1 MSVRPHAAHGRR
13 ALVRSYEFE
22 RLFRPS
28 RRDESARAAADD
40 ARAAPTIHILT
51 HQRIRLPSRDA
62 RDTETF
68 PSKHPS
74 RVHRRERAPHRE
86 ERQNTAQDF
95 SQQCSSERSRQ
106 FTRRHDAR
114 ARERQPSARE
124 DDVEKYTLAL
134 VLERDAVERSR
145 AHVASPCE
153 DFTSSGS
160 RTVILVP
167 IVVERDVATSTR
179 ARRRAR
185 SRREKSAHRTR
196 VVARASTMGA
206 RDARSIGSLGRD
218 SPLT

>member
-74 RVHRRERAPHRE
+74 RVHRRERTPHRE

-134 VLERDAVERSR
+134 VLKIDAVERS
-145 AHVASPCE
+145 HVASSCE
-153 DFTSSGS
+153 DFTSSGK

-185 SRREKSAHRTR
+185 SKREKSAHRTR
-196 VVARASTMGA
+196 RASSRARRRWGRGTRDRSAVSGA
-206 RDARSIGSLGRD
+206 THR
-218 SPLT
+218 

>member
-1 MSVRPHAAHGRR
+1 
-13 ALVRSYEFE
+13 
-22 RLFRPS
+22 
-28 RRDESARAAADD
+28 
-40 ARAAPTIHILT
+40 
-51 HQRIRLPSRDA
+51 
-62 RDTETF
+62 
-68 PSKHPS
+68 
-74 RVHRRERAPHRE
+74 
-86 ERQNTAQDF
+86 
-95 SQQCSSERSRQ
+95 
-106 FTRRHDAR
+106 

-134 VLERDAVERSR
+134 VLKIDAVERS
-145 AHVASPCE
+145 HVASSCE
-153 DFTSSGS
+153 DFTSSGK